1 MQICLIVRFIR
12 VSILHRDIIV
22 DHQCDLHS
30 QTGGSPTGQRGRVH
44 KEVSSLSIESF
55 KILTIQVNLNRI
67 ERCPENKVMEISGP
81 TTHH

>member
-44 KEVSSLSIESF
+44 KEVSSLSIE
-55 KILTIQVNLNRI
+55 
-67 ERCPENKVMEISGP
+67 RCPENKVIEISGP
-81 TTHH
+81 TNYH